1 MRNNWYIRKFLAHNT
16 AKDQLYSIGT
26 VELHISLQASA
37 QHLLEYGCYVQ
48 KTEKCQKLAL
58 PQFTFMKIN
67 RKN

>member
-37 QHLLEYGCYVQ
+37 QHLLECGFMS
-48 KTEKCQKLAL
+48 KKL
-58 PQFTFMKIN
+58 
-67 RKN
+67 KNVKNWPYPNLRF